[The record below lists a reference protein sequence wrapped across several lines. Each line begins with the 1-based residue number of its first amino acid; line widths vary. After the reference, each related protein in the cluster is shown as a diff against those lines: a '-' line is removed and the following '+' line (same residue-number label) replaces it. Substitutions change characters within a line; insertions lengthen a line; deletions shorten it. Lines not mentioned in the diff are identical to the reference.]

1 MLDAYSEREP
11 PPDAEIVRTIVEDVR
26 ARVGGGHPNSP
37 LLEQVARET
46 YYGDFGG
53 RSALGSYAGWLAYT
67 RRALADAT
75 YVAWWRF
82 SSSSTTTITITKTE
96 ELDLHSMA
104 L

>member
-26 ARVGGGHPNSP
+26 ARVGGSGDD
-37 LLEQVARET
+37 LERVARET

-75 YVAWWRF
+75 YVAYCALTA
-82 SSSSTTTITITKTE
+82 TTTTTTTTE
-96 ELDLHSMA
+96 NLDAYSMA